1 MTKRP
6 ILIYILIL
14 LWLAICGI
22 FFSWGTYSLQ
32 IYLYIPDWQAIQAV
46 APILNFG
53 FLISTI
59 VWFVFSFLFIVF
71 AYATF
76 RGDIWAW
83 TSGIII
89 STIFLVIVGFML
101 AAFMINAI
109 LFLDLFS
116 VLGLVTV
123 IISFMTDIG
132 VVYCLTRPNTKLYFN
147 VQED

>member
-6 ILIYILIL
+6 LLIYILIL
-14 LWLAICGI
+14 LWLTICFI

-32 IYLYIPDWQAIQAV
+32 VYLAIQDWPAVKAV
-46 APILNFG
+46 ASILNFG

-89 STIFLVIVGFML
+89 STIFLVIFGFML

-109 LFLDLFS
+109 LFLDPFS

-123 IISFMTDIG
+123 VISFMTDIG
-132 VVYCLTRPNTKLYFN
+132 IVYCLTRPNTKLYFN

>member
-6 ILIYILIL
+6 KLIYLLIL
-14 LWLAICGI
+14 LWLAICFI

-32 IYLYIPDWQAIQAV
+32 VYLIIPDWPAIQAV
-46 APILNFG
+46 ASILNFG
-53 FLISTI
+53 FFLSTI
-59 VWFVFSFLFIVF
+59 IWFVFSFLFIIF

-83 TSGIII
+83 TTGIII
-89 STIFLVIVGFML
+89 STIFLIIFGFML

-109 LFLDLFS
+109 LFLDPFS
-116 VLGLVTV
+116 VLGLSTV

-132 VVYCLTRPNTKLYFN
+132 IVYCLTRPNTKLYFN
-147 VQED
+147 VEED

>member
-1 MTKRP
+1 MIKRP

-14 LWLAICGI
+14 LWLAICFI
-22 FFSWGTYSLQ
+22 FFSWGTWSLQ

-89 STIFLVIVGFML
+89 STIFLVIFGFML

-109 LFLDLFS
+109 LFLDPFS
-116 VLGLVTV
+116 VLGLITV
-123 IISFMTDIG
+123 VISFMTDIG
-132 VVYCLTRPNTKLYFN
+132 IVFLLTRPNTKLYFN

>member
-1 MTKRP
+1 MIKRP

-14 LWLAICGI
+14 LWLAICFI
-22 FFSWGTYSLQ
+22 FFSWGTWSLQ

-89 STIFLVIVGFML
+89 STIFLVIFGFML
-101 AAFMINAI
+101 AAFIINAI

-116 VLGLVTV
+116 VLGLITV
-123 IISFMTDIG
+123 VISFMTDIG
-132 VVYCLTRPNTKLYFN
+132 IVFLLTRPNTKLYFN

>member
-6 ILIYILIL
+6 LLIYIVIL
-14 LWLAICGI
+14 LWLAICFI

-32 IYLYIPDWQAIQAV
+32 VYLAIQDWPAV
-46 APILNFG
+46 KSVASILNFG

-89 STIFLVIVGFML
+89 STIFLVIFGFML

-109 LFLDLFS
+109 LFLDPFS

-123 IISFMTDIG
+123 VISFMTDIG
-132 VVYCLTRPNTKLYFN
+132 IVYCLTRPNTKLYFN